1 MAALSASLKGVAMN
15 GRTFPHLSAIAA
27 ASLVASPAAAQT
39 APTDIAAE
47 LKALREEVAA
57 LKAEVTELKAERTAP
72 SPSVAAAVTTDT
84 PAPPKPAEPATQIVW
99 KGAPEFKSAGGW
111 SFKPRGRIQVDAGY
125 LNAPKSA
132 ESPIVGGARYTVALR
147 RAYIGAQGTI
157 PGGFSY
163 RAEID
168 LAPKTPEWADV
179 YLAYDKGPI
188 NVTAGQIYNFLGLE
202 QMTSDL
208 FPTFTE
214 RASYTGAFNYK
225 RRLGVAVN
233 YTRKNWMLGAGIFG
247 DSLNDLQPDG
257 SRTLGYDGRLVL
269 MPKFG
274 DVQFHLA
281 GNAHYRHYYQY
292 AETNLVRY
300 RARPYF
306 FSSATRPIET
316 NDLQVLNEVTWGA
329 EAAVI
334 FKRLHAAGEAVWLK
348 SSQINDRKLTYD
360 GGYGEIGIFLTPDT
374 RGYHNGQFDR
384 TVPVHPVGAGG
395 IGAVEWNMRYDYLDL
410 TDPSSIFAGK
420 EWSVGSS
427 LVWTPT
433 PYVRFLAN
441 YIHLRYIYRGFP
453 ADTNVDTGTIRA
465 QVDF

>member
-1 MAALSASLKGVAMN
+1 MAALPAGLKGVAMN
-15 GRTFPHLSAIAA
+15 GRTLRYASVVVAKLAIAT
-27 ASLVASPAAAQT
+27 PAAAQT
-39 APTDIAAE
+39 APADLAAE

-57 LKAEVTELKAERTAP
+57 LKAEVAELKEQREAP
-72 SPSVAAAVTTDT
+72 PLAVAATT
-84 PAPPKPAEPATQIVW
+84 PPPSALPKPVEQPATQISW
-99 KGAPEFKSAGGW
+99 KGAPEFKSADGW

-125 LNAPKSA
+125 LNAPLSA
-132 ESPIVGGARYTVALR
+132 ESPIIGGARYTVALR
-147 RAYIGAQGTI
+147 RAYVGAQGTI

-188 NVTAGQIYNFLGLE
+188 NVTVGQIYNFLGLE

-233 YTRKNWMLGAGIFG
+233 YTRKSWMVGAGIFG
-247 DSLNDLQPDG
+247 DSLNDLLPDG

-274 DVQFHLA
+274 DLQVHLA
-281 GNAHYRHYYQY
+281 GNAHYRHYYPY
-292 AETNLVRY
+292 AETNVTRY

-306 FSSATRPIET
+306 FSSATRPLET
-316 NDLQVLNEVTWGA
+316 DNLFVLNEVTWGS
-329 EAAVI
+329 EAALI

-348 SSQINDRKLTYD
+348 SSQINDRKQTYH

-374 RGYHNGQFDR
+374 RGYHNGQFER
-384 TVPVHPVGAGG
+384 TVPKHAVGDGG
-395 IGAVEWNMRYDYLDL
+395 IGAVEWNLRYDYLDL

-427 LVWTPT
+427 VVWTPT
-433 PYVRFLAN
+433 AYVRFVAN
-441 YIHLRYIYRGFP
+441 YIHLRYLYRGFP
-453 ADTNVDTGTIRA
+453 PDTNVDTGTIRA
-465 QVDF
+465 QIDF